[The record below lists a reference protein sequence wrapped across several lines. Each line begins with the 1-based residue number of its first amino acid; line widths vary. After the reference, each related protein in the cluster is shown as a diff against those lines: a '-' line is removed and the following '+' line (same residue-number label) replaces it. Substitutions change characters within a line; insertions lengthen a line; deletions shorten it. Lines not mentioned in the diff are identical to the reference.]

1 MVGLETALLGAALG
15 LGVSALT
22 SGGNQNYGYSMPNTI
37 NYQNQIA
44 TIPTAPEAP
53 VSPADDNAAKS
64 AAMLE
69 AEEEEKKRRA
79 AEAEANKTNFT
90 GGLGVSTPATVQRK
104 TLLG

>member
-1 MVGLETALLGAALG
+1 MGGLETVLLGAALG

-22 SGGNQNYGYSMPNTI
+22 SGGSQNYGYTAPNTI
-37 NYQNQIA
+37 NYLDQIA
-44 TIPTAPEAP
+44 TVPTAPEAP